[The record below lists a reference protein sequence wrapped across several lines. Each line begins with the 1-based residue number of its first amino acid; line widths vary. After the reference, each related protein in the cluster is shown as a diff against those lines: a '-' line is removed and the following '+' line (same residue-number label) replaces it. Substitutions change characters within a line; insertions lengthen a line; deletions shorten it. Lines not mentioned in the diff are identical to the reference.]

1 MNEQLEQIK
10 LEKLKLLEE
19 KARVVRGLPHI
30 YGFKDYKWSREFLD
44 SNERTI
50 LLTAANQLGKVEP
63 YTNLI
68 PTPDGLKP
76 MGEIGVGAAV
86 YGWDGKPTKVVNVF
100 PHKQYPFYRVTFND
114 GASVVVGEE
123 HKWVAKGSKERF
135 RKGYESTKRE
145 WANPEYGQWK
155 VYTTR
160 EMVEQGG
167 YSPEA
172 RSNYKKFSIPVC
184 DAVEY
189 AGAATFDP
197 YFVGLM
203 LGDGHFGSRVY
214 SYCSMDEELLSYVEK
229 YTHKV
234 YAKRG
239 SKAFDVKLKKIPEL
253 EVFRGQYS
261 ADKEIP
267 EEYLLAPIEDRKALL
282 AGLLD
287 TDGTVSAKGD
297 VIEFYT
303 ISEKLRD
310 GFVRLVTSLGGMCQ
324 VKVKKTHYKKNG
336 VRVECADC
344 YKISV
349 WMTFNPFRLER
360 KRSRFKLLERVK
372 HERVISRIE
381 FVGLMDGQCIEVDN
395 STHTYLTGPEHIVT
409 HNSTTQIR
417 KVVDYAT
424 NVQAWPYR
432 FKRSPRQF
440 WYLYPT
446 AQIATAEFHT
456 KWKPDILPKDS
467 FKDDPQYGWRAEFKN
482 RGDISAIYFNSGVA
496 LYFKTYAQDAQHLQA
511 GTVDYV
517 ACDEE
522 LPLELWDEINFR
534 RNAVDGHFS
543 MVFTATLGQ
552 EFWRLAM
559 EPKQGEQEAMPFAKK
574 LRASLFDCQFFMD
587 GTPSHWTLEKINRT
601 IAMCKSEAEV
611 QRRVYGRFVKD
622 EGLKYP
628 SFDRARNIVSPSPV
642 PAHWPV
648 YVGVDIGAGGDENHP
663 SAITFVTVRPDYK
676 YARIFRHWRGDDK
689 VYTMSDVASK
699 YMELSQDLNVTA
711 AFYDY
716 HAKDFKTITDRMGL
730 SFIPAEKKHD
740 VGEQII
746 NVLFK
751 NGMLEIEGTVEN
763 QPIVNE
769 LLSLQLGTDKR
780 KAKDDSVDS
789 MRYAL
794 TKIPFDFSHVGY
806 VPVREVVRAKQ
817 LDPHEIAQAERN
829 KDRLRMFA
837 SGEKSGL
844 NEVQDEIR
852 DWNEII
858 GADTTHYED
867 FF

>member
-1 MNEQLEQIK
+1 MSEQLEQIK

-30 YGFKDYKWSREFLD
+30 YGYKDYKWSREFLD
-44 SNERTI
+44 SDDKTI
-50 LLTAANQLGKVEP
+50 LLTAANQLGK
-63 YTNLI
+63 
-68 PTPDGLKP
+68 
-76 MGEIGVGAAV
+76 
-86 YGWDGKPTKVVNVF
+86 
-100 PHKQYPFYRVTFND
+100 
-114 GASVVVGEE
+114 
-123 HKWVAKGSKERF
+123 
-135 RKGYESTKRE
+135 ST
-145 WANPEYGQWK
+145 
-155 VYTTR
+155 
-160 EMVEQGG
+160 
-167 YSPEA
+167 S
-172 RSNYKKFSIPVC
+172 
-184 DAVEY
+184 
-189 AGAATFDP
+189 
-197 YFVGLM
+197 
-203 LGDGHFGSRVY
+203 
-214 SYCSMDEELLSYVEK
+214 
-229 YTHKV
+229 
-234 YAKRG
+234 
-239 SKAFDVKLKKIPEL
+239 
-253 EVFRGQYS
+253 
-261 ADKEIP
+261 
-267 EEYLLAPIEDRKALL
+267 
-282 AGLLD
+282 
-287 TDGTVSAKGD
+287 
-297 VIEFYT
+297 
-303 ISEKLRD
+303 
-310 GFVRLVTSLGGMCQ
+310 
-324 VKVKKTHYKKNG
+324 
-336 VRVECADC
+336 
-344 YKISV
+344 
-349 WMTFNPFRLER
+349 
-360 KRSRFKLLERVK
+360 
-372 HERVISRIE
+372 
-381 FVGLMDGQCIEVDN
+381 
-395 STHTYLTGPEHIVT
+395 
-409 HNSTTQIR
+409 QIR
-417 KVVDYAT
+417 RVLDYAT
-424 NVQAWPYR
+424 NVHAWPKR
-432 FKRSPRQF
+432 FRRSPRQF

-517 ACDEE
+517 ACFTAGTQISVPTGTCSIENLKVGDLVDTHLGYRKISKVYVSEKKVIERSFSNGVTIQATFDHPFLTENRGWVQFGNLTHEDICFSVPECLINSLKSSYSKELSTTDTQNTKTTEPKIILGMEEKPSMYQYGKATLSKKFQKDTSFITRTLTRLITLLKTCNYSLEKSTQKFTNLKNGSLRKNTQKFVSIVEKILLRGVVKSQLDSALGDVANTHGLSIESAQDAILHLRQGKTLIKCSVLKDVPIKQLGIKSVYNIQVEESHTYFANGIFVHNCDEE

-534 RNAVDGHFS
+534 RNAVDGYFS

-559 EPKQGEQEAMPFAKK
+559 EPKHGEQEAMPFAKK

-663 SAITFVTVRPDYK
+663 SAITFVAVRPDYK